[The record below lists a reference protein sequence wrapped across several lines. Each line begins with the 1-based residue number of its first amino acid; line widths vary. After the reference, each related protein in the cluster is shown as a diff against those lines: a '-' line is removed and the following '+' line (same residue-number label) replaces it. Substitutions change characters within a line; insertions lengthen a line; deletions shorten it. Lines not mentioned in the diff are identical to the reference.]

1 MKSELLQDQ
10 KVFLIFLFVRLQ
22 QKQTVSQREQ
32 GLGLIFLLWI
42 VQGMKNQFLIQEIL
56 IWR

>member
-10 KVFLIFLFVRLQ
+10 SFLIFRFVRLQ